1 MISFIGDVHGKVD
14 RYEKIARKAPHTVQV
29 GDFGFHK
36 EWAWL
41 DKSGLDPALHKVLCG
56 NHDVPP
62 PLNTSK
68 FSLGNYGMASVG
80 GTNFFFIRGA
90 HSIDSSYRVEG
101 VSWWRE
107 EQLNQIDLANAI
119 DEFERIKPDVVVSHE
134 APAYLKRMLCGEA
147 NDRTSQ
153 ALDQMWVAHRPKV
166 WVHGHHHKSQRMT
179 ILGTH
184 FVSLAELEVF
194 RL

>member
-1 MISFIGDVHGKVD
+1 M
-14 RYEKIARKAPHTVQV
+14 A
-29 GDFGFHK
+29 
-36 EWAWL
+36 
-41 DKSGLDPALHKVLCG
+41 
-56 NHDVPP
+56 
-62 PLNTSK
+62 
-68 FSLGNYGMASVG
+68 SLG
-80 GTNFFFIRGA
+80 GTSFFFIRGA

-119 DEFERIKPDVVVSHE
+119 DEFERTKPAIVVSHE
-134 APAYLKRMLCGEA
+134 APAYLKRILCGEA

-153 ALDQMWVAHRPKV
+153 ALDLMFVIHQPRLWI
-166 WVHGHHHKSQRMT
+166 HGHHHKSQRMT